1 MKSRRFITG
10 PIADA
15 LVGAFAG
22 KNPESVVKGFALHL
36 HTSAKVGRTGPPYD
50 PAAYAAWLGLQI
62 ERREMEAEGMLA
74 DWPGRGCRI
83 ILRERPP
90 DSGPALRQRENF
102 TLAHEIGH
110 FLIREELQG
119 FVPDAVFER
128 TNADEERLC
137 NSFAEELLMPS
148 FRVVDDLGRCEGR
161 PAALMALAT
170 TYDVS
175 LKAMLCRMSRALREP
190 VFAAIW
196 KHSGTRY
203 DLSWA
208 TPLRFGQLVLCN
220 TGRTTVERAFSAD
233 GEVEGKDDVI
243 LNGSRMR
250 WPCMSLRLSGRQVL
264 TIGTRSRRSS
274 PWRRRIQKDYPRPR
288 LEEPIQLSLPL
299 SA

>member
-1 MKSRRFITG
+1 VKSRQLITG
-10 PIADA
+10 PVANA

-22 KNPESVVKGFALHL
+22 KSPESVVKGFALHL
-36 HTSAKVGRTGPPYD
+36 HTSTKVGRSGPPYD
-50 PAAYAAWLGLQI
+50 PRAYAEWLGLHI
-62 ERREMEAEGMLA
+62 ERRDMAAEGMLA
-74 DWPGRGCRI
+74 DWPGRSCRI
-83 ILRERPP
+83 ILRETPR
-90 DSGPALRQRENF
+90 DGGSASRQRENF

-119 FVPDAVFER
+119 TVPDSVFQR

-137 NSFAEELLMPS
+137 NYFAEELLMPAY
-148 FRVVDDLGRCEGR
+148 RVMDDLSRCAGR
-161 PAALMALAT
+161 PAALIALAA

-175 LKAMLCRMSRALREP
+175 LRAMLIRMSRALREP

-196 KHSGTRY
+196 KQSGTRY

-233 GEVEGKDDVI
+233 GEVEGRDDVI
-243 LNGSRMR
+243 LNGNRMR
-250 WPCMSLRLSGRQVL
+250 WPCMSLRLSGSQVL
-264 TIGTRSRRSS
+264 TIGTRSKRLS
-274 PWRRRIQKDYPRPR
+274 PWRQSIQRDYPKPR
-288 LEEPIQLSLPL
+288 FTEPVQLSLPL